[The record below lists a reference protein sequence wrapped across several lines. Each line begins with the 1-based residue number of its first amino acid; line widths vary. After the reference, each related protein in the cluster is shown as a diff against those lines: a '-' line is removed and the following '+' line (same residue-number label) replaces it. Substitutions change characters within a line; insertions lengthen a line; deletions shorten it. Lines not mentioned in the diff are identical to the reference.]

1 MISRWRRYYRN
12 ESPGACLKK
21 FDAPVNLLSNNIF
34 RQLVSRAIRTDYLEN
49 LTGFAW
55 LVLQPLMLLAV
66 YAFVFTTIFKA
77 RIPDAAGVSFVSYLA
92 IAFWPWTAFSE
103 SILRSANSITT
114 NAALIGKV
122 AFPGEL
128 LPLSTTTATFMMNMA
143 GYLAVLLV
151 LQLMG
156 TDIHWLGLLAAVPLL
171 FLMFLFASGLALF
184 TSALQVFIRD
194 VAQILPPL
202 MTFWFFTTP
211 ILYSSSLLPEQWGA
225 LMRLNPMSWY
235 VERLRD
241 FLLLGNYEL
250 SASDLLVPLFSLL
263 VFWASLVFFRRFS
276 GHFEDF
282 L

>member
-1 MISRWRRYYRN
+1 M
-12 ESPGACLKK
+12 
-21 FDAPVNLLSNNIF
+21 NLFTNNVF

-55 LVLQPLMLLAV
+55 LILQPLILLAV

-77 RIPDAAGVSFVSYLA
+77 RIPDAGTGGFVPYLA
-92 IAFWPWTAFSE
+92 VAFWPWTAFSE
-103 SILRSANSITT
+103 AVLRSSNTISA

-122 AFPGEL
+122 AFPSEL
-128 LPLSTTTATFMMNMA
+128 LPLSTVTATFMMNML

-156 TDIHWLGLLAAVPLL
+156 ADIHWLGLLAALPVVLL
-171 FLMFLFASGLALF
+171 LYLFASGLALF
-184 TSALQVFIRD
+184 ISALQVFIRD
-194 VAQILPPL
+194 ISQILPPL

-211 ILYSSSLLPEQWGA
+211 ILYSSSLLPENFA
-225 LMRLNPMSWY
+225 TLMKFNPMSWY

-241 FLLLGNYEL
+241 FLLLGNYQL
-250 SASDLLVPLFSLL
+250 GPWDLLVPAVTVVVFILSLR
-263 VFWASLVFFRRFS
+263 FFRKFS
-276 GHFEDF
+276 AHFEDF

>member
-1 MISRWRRYYRN
+1 M
-12 ESPGACLKK
+12 
-21 FDAPVNLLSNNIF
+21 NLFTNNVF

-55 LVLQPLMLLAV
+55 LILQPLMLLAV

-77 RIPDAAGVSFVSYLA
+77 RIPDAGPGGFVPYLA
-92 IAFWPWTAFSE
+92 VAFWPWTAFSE
-103 SILRSANSITT
+103 AVLRSSSTVSA

-122 AFPGEL
+122 AFPSEM
-128 LPLSTTTATFMMNMA
+128 LPLSTVTATFLMNML

-156 TDIHWLGLLAAVPLL
+156 ASVQWQGLLLALPVLILL
-171 FLMFLFASGLALF
+171 YVFASGLGLLI
-184 TSALQVFIRD
+184 SALQVFIRD
-194 VAQILPPL
+194 ISQILPPL

-211 ILYSSSLLPEQWGA
+211 ILYSSSILPETFA
-225 LMRLNPMSWY
+225 AVMKFNPMSWY

-241 FLLLGNYEL
+241 FLLLGNYQL
-250 SASDLLVPLFSLL
+250 DVRDLAVPGLTII
-263 VFWASLVFFRRFS
+263 VFFLALRFFRKFS
-276 GHFEDF
+276 AHFEDF